1 MVKER
6 SIIRNMPCREPA
18 IKRINIFS
26 AIMVN
31 GNKNMLMSIT
41 NFIVKKTL
49 YLIKCLLMLVAQNFI
64 RLLHIISSQ
73 ILRLK

>member
-1 MVKER
+1 
-6 SIIRNMPCREPA
+6 MPCREPA

-49 YLIKCLLMLVAQNFI
+49 YLIKYLLMLVAQNFI
-64 RLLHIISSQ
+64 RLLHIISSR
-73 ILRLK
+73 ILRLKKSRSMI

>member
-1 MVKER
+1 
-6 SIIRNMPCREPA
+6 MPCREPA

-31 GNKNMLMSIT
+31 GNKNMLMRIT
-41 NFIVKKTL
+41 NIIVKKTL
-49 YLIKCLLMLVAQNFI
+49 YLIKRLLMLVAQNFI